1 MSSTLLCDHQKY
13 PLSLQHIFL
22 VVLGNQDNISH
33 SSRSGKSAGVAFI
46 DKVISIGIDEA
57 ESSSFNFVGI
67 LALLCS
73 LHFLLMEMRWA
84 KFDHPFPL
92 SFSAAPGN
100 LIAVTF

>member
-1 MSSTLLCDHQKY
+1 M
-13 PLSLQHIFL
+13 
-22 VVLGNQDNISH
+22 
-33 SSRSGKSAGVAFI
+33 AFI

-84 KFDHPFPL
+84 KFDTLFRYAFL
-92 SFSAAPGN
+92 
-100 LIAVTF
+100 LLLEI